1 MSIFVSLD
9 RSRTSLI
16 VERFITMREV
26 VDSFTL
32 VKVLKLL
39 RNDGTA
45 FALQTARPSRGSDDH
60 VKSLSRLP

>member
-1 MSIFVSLD
+1 
-9 RSRTSLI
+9 
-16 VERFITMREV
+16 MREV

-32 VKVLKLL
+32 AEPIVKVLKLL

>member
-1 MSIFVSLD
+1 MHYMSIFVFLD

-26 VDSFTL
+26 VDSFML
-32 VKVLKLL
+32 AEPIVKVLKLL

-60 VKSLSRLP
+60 V